1 MQGMKD
7 IFGIDV
13 TEHFDIESLYI
24 KMKNKNYR
32 VSRATLATPEL
43 AKIIHG
49 GFLIE
54 EDGVRYY
61 KIRITDHIRNI
72 KNNNTDNALLGLSVM
87 ANINNPTMAD
97 VLNTAIKLPVESVSL
112 PKSVILVGP
121 GAQDPAL
128 LEQRLELEL
137 YYTNLN

>member
-1 MQGMKD
+1 
-7 IFGIDV
+7 
-13 TEHFDIESLYI
+13 LY
-24 KMKNKNYR
+24 NAASSTPLSDYQLD
-32 VSRATLATPEL
+32 SSATPEL

>member
-1 MQGMKD
+1 
-7 IFGIDV
+7 
-13 TEHFDIESLYI
+13 
-24 KMKNKNYR
+24 
-32 VSRATLATPEL
+32 
-43 AKIIHG
+43 
-49 GFLIE
+49 LIE

-72 KNNNTDNALLGLSVM
+72 KNNNSNNVLLGLSVM

-97 VLNTAIKLPVESVSL
+97 VLNTAVKLPIGSVSL

-121 GAQDPAL
+121 GIQDPAL